1 MLRVEESG
9 SQNRLVT
16 GTVIFLTSSSWFPC
30 LSSYVLG
37 YNTSQSDDR
46 YGGGSRGGAPGVHT
60 PLFLDQ
66 TEARRTEKNFF
77 GDPPFLRVW
86 ITPLIS
92 RSGSGTAL
100 SLERNKVIF
109 CQNSHHVWLPRG
121 SPSKVWSCVGRKY
134 LSLSI
139 GLGECSCLATR
150 EHVTNHHK
158 PAWLFERPFRGQ
170 EMLLVINFEDKSTFN
185 RIWMWVNFGP
195 WASKWQC
202 KSQQE
207 SICFVSYFPD
217 ELYQLCWAYI
227 L

>member
-86 ITPLIS
+86 ITPLPPPPYLKVWIWHCIKPRAKQGYILSEFAS
-92 RSGSGTAL
+92 RVTPPRITKQS
-100 SLERNKVIF
+100 VIF
-109 CQNSHHVWLPRG
+109 ILIC
-121 SPSKVWSCVGRKY
+121 KY

-170 EMLLVINFEDKSTFN
+170 EMLLVINFEDRSTFN
-185 RIWMWVNFGP
+185 RIWMWFNFGP
-195 WASKWQC
+195 WASK
-202 KSQQE
+202 
-207 SICFVSYFPD
+207 
-217 ELYQLCWAYI
+217 
-227 L
+227 